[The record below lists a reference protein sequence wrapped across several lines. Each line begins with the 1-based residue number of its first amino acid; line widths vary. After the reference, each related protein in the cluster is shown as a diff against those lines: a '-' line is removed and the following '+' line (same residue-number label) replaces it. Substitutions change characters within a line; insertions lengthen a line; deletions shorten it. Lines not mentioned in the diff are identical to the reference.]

1 MVWVARGSFGIQ
13 QHPAAPFEQHLVCA
27 VGFVHIESQFEPMV
41 GKLRQCR
48 EFAKF
53 VHAQTEVLA
62 LERQRAVAAAPASYG
77 GEAIAGGNWIPL
89 PVVQL
94 HRRPRGNPFDPA
106 IRNAASFLAY
116 VLPDRGESM
125 VSAKNVMQAKL
136 APHLAKAGIDID
148 PGFGQ
153 MWRQLGLHDVFRG
166 HHRFATI
173 GENIGQEGCG
183 VPDCGIEW
191 IPTRPPVQLDYWQR
205 YPIPPGDSF
214 TTVGSWRGS
223 YGPLSFQG
231 KNFGLRVHEFRKFAA
246 LPQLTHHRFELALD
260 MHKADGADKM
270 LLERSGW

>member
-1 MVWVARGSFGIQ
+1 
-13 QHPAAPFEQHLVCA
+13 
-27 VGFVHIESQFEPMV
+27 
-41 GKLRQCR
+41 
-48 EFAKF
+48 
-53 VHAQTEVLA
+53 
-62 LERQRAVAAAPASYG
+62 
-77 GEAIAGGNWIPL
+77 
-89 PVVQL
+89 
-94 HRRPRGNPFDPA
+94 
-106 IRNAASFLAY
+106 
-116 VLPDRGESM
+116 
-125 VSAKNVMQAKL
+125 
-136 APHLAKAGIDID
+136 
-148 PGFGQ
+148 

-270 LLERSGW
+270 LLERSGWVLLDPKAAAGDPHHYRDYLRQSYAEFMIAKNMYVETQSGWFSDRSVCYLASGRPVLVQDTGIGRLYPTDEGLVTFRSIDEAVDGVRRISLDYKRQAAAAREIAVECFDSTKVLGRLLENLCVN